1 MTGSSMQQPFT
12 DGGNPVA
19 MPLFRPKLFFPSK
32 QCSLAQYQDGIH
44 QVSDQTGDHHI
55 SDDALCL

>member
-1 MTGSSMQQPFT
+1 MTGSYMQQPFA

-44 QVSDQTGDHHI
+44 QESDETGDHHI
-55 SDDALCL
+55 GDDTLRL

>member
-1 MTGSSMQQPFT
+1 MQQPFT